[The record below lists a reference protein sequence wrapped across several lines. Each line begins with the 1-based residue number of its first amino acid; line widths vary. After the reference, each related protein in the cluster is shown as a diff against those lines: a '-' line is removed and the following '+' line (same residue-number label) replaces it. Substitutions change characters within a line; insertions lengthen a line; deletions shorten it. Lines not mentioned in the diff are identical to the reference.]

1 MTDTFSHHP
10 QALDCYIELERH
22 CFPFSM
28 TLLSFPLIDY
38 FHNSIML
45 DVVIPLISSQDDA
58 PFP

>member
-45 DVVIPLISSQDDA
+45 DVVIPLI
-58 PFP
+58 